1 MRMAGAVTLGVLI
14 IEILLVGAF
23 LLGFFWLDGW
33 QWGTL
38 FAAVMLLLI
47 VLPWAGELKLVFD
60 SVGPRGAVRVGWWGR
75 ASFAVA
81 AEETRLLVRVLGIPI
96 RKRFPSKPKQEP
108 AEKPETAEPAPPPEP
123 AEGMPREEVPVAEG
137 RTAEEIAEESPR
149 AEKAKTGETA
159 RKLSKLTSKLDS
171 ETIEAGCR
179 VLGSALGATC
189 ELVWGAEE
197 IRVGVQDPVKQPLA
211 DSALEQVIGCRQ
223 VGPLELSVSTGSG
236 ERRIWAIYRI
246 GLLRAALAGV
256 QMVIDGRLP
265 AFAKQ
270 MKKKRSEP
278 QMQAMDDDQRIIEE
292 IVEQQGV
299 ACKEDEG

>member
-33 QWGTL
+33 QWGML

-47 VLPWAGELKLVFD
+47 VLPWVGELKLVFD
-60 SVGPRGAVRVGWWGR
+60 SAGPRGAVRVGWWGR
-75 ASFAVA
+75 ASFAIA

-96 RKRFPSKPKQEP
+96 RRRFPSKPKEEP
-108 AEKPETAEPAPPPEP
+108 PKKPETAETAPPPEP
-123 AEGMPREEVPVAEG
+123 AEGVPREEVPVTEG
-137 RTAEEIAEESPR
+137 RTAEEVAEETPK
-149 AEKAKTGETA
+149 AERPDRA
-159 RKLSKLTSKLDS
+159 RKLSRLASRLDS

-197 IRVGVQDPVKQPLA
+197 IRVGVQDPVEQSLA
-211 DSALEQVIGCRQ
+211 DSALEQVIGCRE

-278 QMQAMDDDQRIIEE
+278 QVQAIDGDQRIIEK
-292 IVEQQGV
+292 IVEQQGA